1 VPVLLPL
8 LFLLPLLPLNDERLL
23 LLLELPD
30 TLPVFDEV
38 LDVGRVYCSLRVF
51 VIVDGFEY
59 LSEPDTWRLV
69 PVEVVL
75 SALEDTLPV
84 VDVPLSLLVVDTL
97 PPVDDVPLS
106 LLVVD
111 TLPPVDDVP
120 LSLLVVGTL
129 PPVDEPVVLRPD
141 SVDER

>member
-1 VPVLLPL
+1 MPVLLPL
-8 LFLLPLLPLNDERLL
+8 LFLLPLLPLNDDERLL

-97 PPVDDVPLS
+97 PPVD
-106 LLVVD
+106 
-111 TLPPVDDVP
+111 
-120 LSLLVVGTL
+120 
-129 PPVDEPVVLRPD
+129 EPVVLRPD

>member
-1 VPVLLPL
+1 MPVLLPL
-8 LFLLPLLPLNDERLL
+8 LFLLPLLPLNDDERLL

-38 LDVGRVYCSLRVF
+38 LDIGRVYCSLRVF

-111 TLPPVDDVP
+111 TLPPVD
-120 LSLLVVGTL
+120 
-129 PPVDEPVVLRPD
+129 EPVVLRPD

>member
-1 VPVLLPL
+1 MLLPL
-8 LFLLPLLPLNDERLL
+8 LFLLPLLPLNDDERLL

-69 PVEVVL
+69 PIEVVL

-111 TLPPVDDVP
+111 TLPPVD
-120 LSLLVVGTL
+120 
-129 PPVDEPVVLRPD
+129 EPVVLRPD

>member
-1 VPVLLPL
+1 MPVLLPL
-8 LFLLPLLPLNDERLL
+8 LFLLPLLPLNDDERLL

-69 PVEVVL
+69 PIEVVL

-106 LLVVD
+106 LLVVY
-111 TLPPVDDVP
+111 
-120 LSLLVVGTL
+120 TL

>member
-1 VPVLLPL
+1 MLLPL
-8 LFLLPLLPLNDERLL
+8 LFLLPLLPLNDDERLL

-75 SALEDTLPV
+75 SALKDTLPV
-84 VDVPLSLLVVDTL
+84 VDAPLSLLVVDTL

-111 TLPPVDDVP
+111 TLPPVD
-120 LSLLVVGTL
+120 
-129 PPVDEPVVLRPD
+129 EPVVLRPD

>member
-1 VPVLLPL
+1 MPVLLPL
-8 LFLLPLLPLNDERLL
+8 LFLLPLLSLNDDERLL

-84 VDVPLSLLVVDTL
+84 GDVPLSLLVVDTL

-111 TLPPVDDVP
+111 TLPPVD
-120 LSLLVVGTL
+120 
-129 PPVDEPVVLRPD
+129 EPVVLRPD

>member
-1 VPVLLPL
+1 MPVLLPL
-8 LFLLPLLPLNDERLL
+8 LFLLPLLPLNDDERLL

-111 TLPPVDDVP
+111 TLPPVD
-120 LSLLVVGTL
+120 
-129 PPVDEPVVLRPD
+129 EPIVLRPD